1 MLEYA
6 SIRLTLV
13 WATPTTVPTIIVA
26 AAIGHSTDPQLAR
39 SGSNAERNTRTNAAN
54 AAAFTPV
61 DMKPVTE
68 DGAPS
73 YASGVHMWNGTAET
87 LNANPT
93 SSRPSASQC
102 IGDGVS
108 ACAAMAW
115 PIRSSRVLPVTPYVN
130 AMPYRK
136 NALAKAP
143 SRKYLNAASVAMADS
158 RRMPV
163 KTYTPIDST
172 SSARKMTMRSVAVA
186 IRIMPA

>member
-6 SIRLTLV
+6 SMRFTLV
-13 WATPTTVPTIIVA
+13 CATPTIVPTIIVA
-26 AAIGHSTDPQLAR
+26 AAIGQRTALQLAL
-39 SGSNAERNTRTNAAN
+39 SGSNADRKTRTNAAN

-102 IGDGVS
+102 IGDGMS
-108 ACAAMAW
+108 ACAAMTD
-115 PIRSSRVLPVTPYVN
+115 PMRSSRVLPVTPYVN
-130 AMPYRK
+130 AMP
-136 NALAKAP
+136 
-143 SRKYLNAASVAMADS
+143 
-158 RRMPV
+158 
-163 KTYTPIDST
+163 
-172 SSARKMTMRSVAVA
+172 
-186 IRIMPA
+186 